1 MRGWRGATRI
11 FVSWIVATCS
21 SRNSAFWFF
30 LCRLNE
36 MYNTREDGY
45 DMRGGGRGNEN
56 MPWGVAWDGN
66 DGIFGVLRG
75 A

>member
-1 MRGWRGATRI
+1 MRGWKATPT
-11 FVSWIVATCS
+11 FVSLIVATYS
-21 SRNSAFWFF
+21 SRSSAFWFF

-36 MYNTREDGY
+36 MYNTREDEY
-45 DMRGGGRGNEN
+45 DMARGGRGYEN
-56 MPWGVAWDGN
+56 MPWRVAWEGN